1 MIKLRTAALSD
12 IGHLRTHNEDRF
24 IQNDELGI
32 YGVADGVGGLPGG
45 EEAAQLA
52 VDEIVRAI
60 KAMPPQGDPNLEP
73 AVQQANRGVSQLGQR
88 ISPGIG
94 IGTTL
99 TFGLIRAGHFHF
111 AHVGDSR
118 CYVWRAGEFE
128 ALTRDHSVE
137 SDARVRRAKGEVV
150 YYHQS
155 NRNALTRCIGQPTPP
170 EVDLLTRPLA
180 RGERY
185 LFCSDGVTRLIRES
199 ELGELVARDAE
210 PAEVLRNIVDLANK
224 RGGPDNSTAIVIFV
238 DEAP

>member
-1 MIKLRTAALSD
+1 M
-12 IGHLRTHNEDRF
+12 
-24 IQNDELGI
+24 QNDVLGV

-52 VDEIVRAI
+52 VDEIT
-60 KAMPPQGDPNLEP
+60 KAVKELPPQGVPDLAA
-73 AVQQANRGVSQLGQR
+73 AVQQANRSVAQLGQR
-88 ISPGIG
+88 MSPGMG

-99 TFGLIRAGHFHF
+99 TFGLVRDGKIHF
-111 AHVGDSR
+111 AHIGDSR
-118 CYVWRAGEFE
+118 CYVWHAGEFE

-170 EVDLLTRPLA
+170 EVDLLTRTLVA
-180 RGERY
+180 GERY

-199 ELGELVARDAE
+199 ELGELVGVDAE
-210 PAEVLRNIVDLANK
+210 PEQVLRNIVDLANK
-224 RGGPDNSTAIVIFV
+224 RGGPDNSTAILIFV

>member
-1 MIKLRTAALSD
+1 MTKLRTAALSD
-12 IGHLRTHNEDRF
+12 IGHLRTHNEDRY
-24 IQNDELGI
+24 IQNDALGV

-52 VDEIVRAI
+52 VDEIVRSVQ
-60 KAMPPQGDPNLEP
+60 AMPPGEPDLTTAVLKTNESVANLGH
-73 AVQQANRGVSQLGQR
+73 RM
-88 ISPGIG
+88 SPGMG

-99 TFGLIRAGHFHF
+99 TFGVFRDGKVYL
-111 AHVGDSR
+111 AHIGDSR
-118 CYVWRAGEFE
+118 CYVWHRGNFE

-137 SDARVRRAKGEVV
+137 SDARLRRAKGEVV

-170 EVDLLTRPLA
+170 EVDVLA
-180 RGERY
+180 RTLKPGERY

-210 PAEVLRNIVDLANK
+210 PADVLKEIVELANR
-224 RGGPDNSTAIVIFV
+224 RGGPDNSTGILVYV

>member
-24 IQNDELGI
+24 MQNDALGV

-52 VDEIVRAI
+52 VDEIT
-60 KAMPPQGDPNLEP
+60 KAMQGLPPNGEPDLEP
-73 AVQQANRGVSQLGQR
+73 AVQQANRSVAQLGQR
-88 ISPGIG
+88 MSPGMG

-99 TFGLIRAGHFHF
+99 TFGLVRDGKIHL
-111 AHVGDSR
+111 AHIGDSR
-118 CYVWRAGEFE
+118 CYVWHAGAFE

-170 EVDLLTRPLA
+170 EVDLLTRTLVP
-180 RGERY
+180 GERY

-199 ELGELVARDAE
+199 ELGDIVGSDAE
-210 PAEVLRNIVDLANK
+210 PQQVLREIVDLANK
-224 RGGPDNSTAIVIFV
+224 RGGPDNSTGILIFV